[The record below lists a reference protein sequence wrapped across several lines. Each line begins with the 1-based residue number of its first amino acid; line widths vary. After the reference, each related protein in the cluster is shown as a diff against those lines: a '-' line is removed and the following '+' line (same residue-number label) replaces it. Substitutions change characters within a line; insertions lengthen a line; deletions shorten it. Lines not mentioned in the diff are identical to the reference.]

1 MSAEVDYRRFE
12 RLSFDEFRRLAAD
25 ESLSPVEK
33 VGFPQSYRA
42 GKEGAIFRDIVAKLA
57 PLGEQSRV
65 VLDIGP
71 GCSDVAW
78 RLIEHCET
86 HGHELI
92 LVDSAEMLALLPD
105 VAFAR
110 KYAARFPDCEAL
122 FAQYDG
128 RINAII
134 CYSVLHYVFEEG
146 NVFDFLD
153 RSLQLLAP
161 GGAMLLGDIPNASK
175 RKRFFAS
182 ARGAEFHKAFT
193 GRDEEPVVA
202 FNQAEPGKIDDAV
215 VLALV
220 QRCRA
225 AGCDA
230 YVLPQPPDLPLANRR
245 EDILICKP

>member
-1 MSAEVDYRRFE
+1 
-12 RLSFDEFRRLAAD
+12 
-25 ESLSPVEK
+25 
-33 VGFPQSYRA
+33 
-42 GKEGAIFRDIVAKLA
+42 
-57 PLGEQSRV
+57 
-65 VLDIGP
+65 
-71 GCSDVAW
+71 
-78 RLIEHCET
+78 
-86 HGHELI
+86 
-92 LVDSAEMLALLPD
+92 

-182 ARGAEFHKAFT
+182 ARGAAFPKRLT
-193 GRDEEPVVA
+193 SRGEGAGAAHSPIGR
-202 FNQAEPGKIDDAV
+202 
-215 VLALV
+215 
-220 QRCRA
+220 
-225 AGCDA
+225 
-230 YVLPQPPDLPLANRR
+230 
-245 EDILICKP
+245 